1 MDSANKIIISTVS
14 EDEKHNVT
22 ISKITK
28 QLIGLNVGNDVDD
41 KIKDDEYSLDL
52 TKIDGNTNQPI
63 PQTAIYKVA
72 LPDDYNTS
80 VYTETSET
88 RLGPGKLDYCYIEQD
103 KDYQVRLTHMKL
115 PSKAGVYK
123 YVIKEIVSPEGYAEI
138 DEDLTLTLEFAEHED
153 GKLYIA
159 NATSSNNNY
168 LRINTKT
175 PSETNVRFS
184 VDIINYPAEQNKF
197 TIHYDANDNNEGTI
211 VPEDQIKDKDT
222 EIRLDTMEPTRTGY
236 IFKGWTTLPS
246 STTVQFKPGD
256 TFTLNQDIT
265 LYAVWEDKLYLK
277 SKVYLIGEAPESYKI
292 GVETAYKNGDVYI
305 SRVLPYITK
314 YHKDRT
320 TKEVF
325 IKNIE
330 TNADSIQIVDVNG
343 NEVKEKDII
352 GTGMTLKLTKETQN
366 ISITIVVTGDADG
379 NGKITSADISRITN
393 YRLGKLELT
402 GAYLKA
408 IDTNYDGK
416 ITAADKSKLTNVR
429 LNLLKDF

>member
-1 MDSANKIIISTVS
+1 M
-14 EDEKHNVT
+14 
-22 ISKITK
+22 
-28 QLIGLNVGNDVDD
+28 
-41 KIKDDEYSLDL
+41 
-52 TKIDGNTNQPI
+52 
-63 PQTAIYKVA
+63 
-72 LPDDYNTS
+72 
-80 VYTETSET
+80 
-88 RLGPGKLDYCYIEQD
+88 
-103 KDYQVRLTHMKL
+103 
-115 PSKAGVYK
+115 
-123 YVIKEIVSPEGYAEI
+123 
-138 DEDLTLTLEFAEHED
+138 
-153 GKLYIA
+153 
-159 NATSSNNNY
+159 
-168 LRINTKT
+168 
-175 PSETNVRFS
+175 
-184 VDIINYPAEQNKF
+184 
-197 TIHYDANDNNEGTI
+197 
-211 VPEDQIKDKDT
+211 
-222 EIRLDTMEPTRTGY
+222 
-236 IFKGWTTLPS
+236 
-246 STTVQFKPGD
+246 
-256 TFTLNQDIT
+256 
-265 LYAVWEDKLYLK
+265 
-277 SKVYLIGEAPESYKI
+277 
-292 GVETAYKNGDVYI
+292 
-305 SRVLPYITK
+305 PYITK